1 MYFVYVGPWHVRQ
14 AEKLAEIYFTIPHP
28 LFAWIFFIFTSHFT
42 GFSLSDI
49 FVMIRLLEGIMVFSG
64 KLAMANKWQKK
75 LPGVPM

>member
-1 MYFVYVGPWHVRQ
+1 MDFLYG
-14 AEKLAEIYFTIPHP
+14 
-28 LFAWIFFIFTSHFT
+28 FTSHFT